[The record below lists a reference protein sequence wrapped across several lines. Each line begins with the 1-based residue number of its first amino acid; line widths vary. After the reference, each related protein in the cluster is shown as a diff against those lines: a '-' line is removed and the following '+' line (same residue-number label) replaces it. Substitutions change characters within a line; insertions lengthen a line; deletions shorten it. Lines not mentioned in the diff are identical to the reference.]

1 MLSGA
6 LRSTPSGPRLDSEIK
21 FYLHIGGDILLV
33 STEVMNHERRVF
45 DSLTLMVAAAERAIA
60 DLQTL
65 EPPPQDLI
73 DELILAR
80 DDVTV
85 VAKRLVDR
93 APAPGV

>member
-1 MLSGA
+1 
-6 LRSTPSGPRLDSEIK
+6 
-21 FYLHIGGDILLV
+21 
-33 STEVMNHERRVF
+33 MNHERRVF